1 MSVKQKQNR
10 KLTKAEQSAE
20 TRAIFIRVA
29 RQLFAEQGYGAT
41 STEQILAQTGVT
53 RGALY
58 YQFADKADLFR
69 AVCEQ
74 MQQEIV
80 EQIVLAVKQTNN
92 AWQALLTGCDVV
104 LDMAAQRDVQQIL
117 FLDAPSVLGWEEW
130 QRIDAEQG
138 DGLLIFGVQ
147 RAIETGYLKPQS
159 AEALAMMING
169 AINEGVFWATRS
181 SASVERLTAVRET
194 LHQLLE
200 GLRSS

>member
-1 MSVKQKQNR
+1 MNVKRRPSK
-10 KLTKAEQSAE
+10 KLTKAEQSAA
-20 TRAIFIRVA
+20 TRAMFIRVA

-41 STEQILAQTGVT
+41 STEQILAQTGMT

-74 MQQEIV
+74 IHQETV
-80 EQIVLAVKQTNN
+80 EQIVAAVQHASD
-92 AWQALLTGCDVV
+92 AWQAVAIGCDVV
-104 LDMAAQRDVQQIL
+104 LDMAAQPDVQQIL

-130 QRIDAEQG
+130 QRIDSQQG
-138 DGLLIFGVQ
+138 DGLLVSGVQ

-169 AINEGVFWATRS
+169 AINEGVLWATRS
-181 SASVERLTAVRET
+181 SASGERLTAVRET

-200 GLRSS
+200 GLRAN